1 LPLRL
6 STITRLCLGL
16 CSSLLSTACG
26 NDDGTSPDSMGRAQV
41 FIRDHPDRS
50 APAASLAPGPF
61 AAATFSGTV
70 TSNTNVAV
78 SADGSTWIDLGSPNG
93 ITIRMQSAD
102 STTVHGEVD
111 VPAGTYAR
119 VRLTLRN
126 AQAKLLAG
134 GSVAGISLASDLTL
148 TVGGTDSQV
157 IVEKQVQPFEVRAGS
172 RTAIQFELN
181 SESWATAQNTQDRT
195 VEDGEVQQAATILV
209 RAGS

>member
-1 LPLRL
+1 
-6 STITRLCLGL
+6 
-16 CSSLLSTACG
+16 
-26 NDDGTSPDSMGRAQV
+26 
-41 FIRDHPDRS
+41 
-50 APAASLAPGPF
+50 
-61 AAATFSGTV
+61 
-70 TSNTNVAV
+70 
-78 SADGSTWIDLGSPNG
+78 
-93 ITIRMQSAD
+93 
-102 STTVHGEVD
+102 VD

>member
-1 LPLRL
+1 MIRRTAFYLA
-6 STITRLCLGL
+6 LGV
-16 CSSLLSTACG
+16 SLLSAGCG
-26 NDDGTSPDSMGRAQV
+26 DDGGSTGPDSPGRAQV
-41 FIRDHPDRS
+41 FVRDHPDRS
-50 APAASLAPGPF
+50 TPAAHLSPGPF
-61 AAATFSGTV
+61 AAATFSGTM

-78 SADGSTWIDLGSPNG
+78 SVDGSTWIDLGSPNG

-111 VPAGTYAR
+111 VPAGSYAR

-126 AQAKLLAG
+126 AQARLLAG
-134 GSVAGISLASDLTL
+134 GSVAGISLTSDLTL
-148 TVGGTDSQV
+148 TVGGSDSQV

-181 SESWATAQNTQDRT
+181 SEAWATAQNTQDRT
-195 VEDGEVQQAATILV
+195 VEDGEVQQAATVLI